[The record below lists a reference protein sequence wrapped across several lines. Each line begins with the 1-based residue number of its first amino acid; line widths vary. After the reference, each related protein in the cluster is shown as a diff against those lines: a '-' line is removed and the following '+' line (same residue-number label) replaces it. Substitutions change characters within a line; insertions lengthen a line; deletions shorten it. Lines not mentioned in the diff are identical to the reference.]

1 MEEKNK
7 KPAQKPQEITF
18 DQLKQYYGELSQR
31 YQQLAAQNEQLQQA
45 LENQEFN
52 YMSFYVSMLFKVME
66 HPEMYQEDFVS
77 FAAKEIEDALRSFKA
92 ATTAPAEKPD
102 GENKNLS

>member
-7 KPAQKPQEITF
+7 KPASKPKEITF
-18 DQLKQYYGELSQR
+18 DELKQYYGELGQR
-31 YQQLAAQNEQLQQA
+31 YEQLAAQNEQLRKA

-66 HPEMYQEDFVS
+66 HPEMYDTDFTDWAS
-77 FAAKEIEDALRSFKA
+77 KEIQDALRSFKA
-92 ATTAPAEKPD
+92 ASQPEPETKEAE
-102 GENKNLS
+102 

>member
-31 YQQLAAQNEQLQQA
+31 YQQLAQHNEQLQQA

-66 HPEMYQEDFVS
+66 HPEMYNEEFVN

-92 ATTAPAEKPD
+92 ASVAEPEQKTED
-102 GENKNLS
+102 KTIS